1 MDWNL
6 RTKRRAYE
14 LGSASFLTRGF
25 LYHKNIINLGNIND
39 ISASAAWQFSERLS
53 AHVMLTNILCRRYY
67 IIPGVASARLGGT
80 LGVSYQF

>member
-14 LGSASFLTRGF
+14 LGSASFLTMGF